1 MKGAQV
7 LLVTLLV
14 CVAVINAVPERPP
27 YAQENAQNEVAMK
40 AYAEYLAN
48 NLPHGAMVGQ
58 SHAVSANADS
68 PVCTYYKTLFN
79 SICGIVE
86 NSVQLSGS
94 SFQCI
99 ILNGIRDSVC
109 GIINLGK

>member
-1 MKGAQV
+1 MKCVQV
-7 LLVTLLV
+7 LFVTLVV
-14 CVAVINAVPERPP
+14 CVAFINAAPWPAHE
-27 YAQENAQNEVAMK
+27 QENAHNEVAMK